1 MAPLTPGHKAWSTQ
15 FHHGHTVLV
24 SALGTTHSGTVY
36 GSASVPATRGGR
48 RGDRTHLSI
57 TASSV
62 IAAFLTMLG
71 AASILAGLTG
81 AVGIEPLGLV
91 RTAFYL
97 GLGFAGA
104 GAGGLLL
111 IVLGD
116 LRKAYDADS
125 HSSAASA

>member
-1 MAPLTPGHKAWSTQ
+1 VA
-15 FHHGHTVLV
+15 V
-24 SALGTTHSGTVY
+24 SSLGTSHSGTVY
-36 GSASVPATRGGR
+36 GSASVPVTRGEPGR
-48 RGDRTHLSI
+48 YDRTRLSI

-62 IAAFLTMLG
+62 IAAFLAMLG

-116 LRKAYDADS
+116 LRKTYDADS
-125 HSSAASA
+125 AASAASAQMY